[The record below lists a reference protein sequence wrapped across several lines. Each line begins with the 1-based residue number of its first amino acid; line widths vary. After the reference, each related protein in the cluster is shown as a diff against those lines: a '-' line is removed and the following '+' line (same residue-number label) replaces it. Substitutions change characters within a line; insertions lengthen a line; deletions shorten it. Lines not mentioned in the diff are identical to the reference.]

1 MAAPSRTLKL
11 SILGDVS
18 NLVSSL
24 KTGEKATD
32 DYTKTLGD
40 FGKKAVAAFAVV
52 GAAATAFA
60 VQSVKNALADESA
73 QRKLAETLQASTS
86 ATKAQIAAVGDWID
100 TTSIAIGVT
109 DDELRPAFS
118 RLARSTNDVEKAQEL
133 LNLALD
139 ISVATGKPL
148 ETVTNALG
156 KAYDGNAASLGRLG
170 LGLDSTILK
179 GGDTDAIFQTLTQ
192 TFGNFAENE
201 AQSTE
206 AQFRRVGIA
215 VDEAKESIG
224 AALLP
229 VVERLAKFLIE
240 TAVPNL
246 NTFIGALTGTGSLTE
261 ATADGTKGA
270 FEFGEM
276 VRKVL
281 KTVVDFKEVLIA
293 TAGVI
298 AGIFVVSKI
307 SAGVTATIALIK
319 SLIMAYNALKA
330 SSIVAGVASAFALN
344 PLLGVGAVALAA
356 GVLSGANALAN
367 NSNSNVD
374 LGDGTRTPFG
384 DTILGGGLGIFGG
397 GGASGGGGGFSGGGG
412 GGGFSGGGGGGAGS
426 SSPTGAKNL
435 LDLVDRLTDVSENL
449 TDLQFLVDTGGISKK
464 QGQRELDALVK
475 EFNVLSKQAD
485 ALTKNTPT
493 STNSNNLTGFNPN
506 QGGTVFNVTV
516 NGAID
521 PEGTARTFVD
531 TVNNSF
537 YRGTGGALNFAGLQA

>member
-86 ATKAQIAAVGDWID
+86 ATEAQIAAVGDWID

-109 DDELRPAFS
+109 DDALRPAFS
-118 RLARSTNDVEKAQEL
+118 RLVRSTNDVQKAQDL

-148 ETVTNALG
+148 EAVSNALG
-156 KAYDGNAASLGRLG
+156 KAYDGNATSLGRLG

-179 GGDTDAIFQTLTQ
+179 GGDTDAIFQTLTK

-215 VDEAKESIG
+215 VDEAKEEIG

-229 VVERLAKFLIE
+229 IVEKLATFLIT

-246 NTFIGALTGTGSLTE
+246 QTFIGALVGKGSVTE
-261 ATADGTKGA
+261 ATQDGTLGA
-270 FEFGEM
+270 FEFGKMIE
-276 VRKVL
+276 KVI
-281 KTVVDFKEVLIA
+281 KTVWNFRGVLIA
-293 TAGVI
+293 LGVVLAGV
-298 AGIFVVSKI
+298 FVVSKVA
-307 SAGVTATIALIK
+307 AGVTATILLIQSLIK
-319 SLIMAYNALKA
+319 AYNALKA
-330 SSIVAGVASAFALN
+330 SAIVAGVASAFALN
-344 PLLGVGAVALAA
+344 PLLGLGAVAAA
-356 GVLSGANALAN
+356 AAVLSGANALAN
-367 NSNSNVD
+367 RDNTETEN
-374 LGDGTRTPFG
+374 
-384 DTILGGGLGIFGG
+384 LGIPKNIVSDYGTYTPPSFQAGQYTG
-397 GGASGGGGGFSGGGG
+397 ESFMGTTPKA
-412 GGGFSGGGGGGAGS
+412 GGAGG
-426 SSPTGAKNL
+426 TAAREIVGAGSATELQKRL
-435 LDLVDRLTDVSENL
+435 ETISKDMQELVFRMS
-449 TDLQFLVDTGGISKK
+449 TGGISATAA
-464 QGQRELDALVK
+464 QTEIDALKAEMAV
-475 EFNVLSKQAD
+475 
-485 ALTKNTPT
+485 LTKQSEALQRQAQVNI
-493 STNSNNLTGFNPN
+493 
-506 QGGTVFNVTV
+506 TV

-521 PEGTARTFVD
+521 PERTARQIVEEM
-531 TVNNSF
+531 NNST
-537 YRGTGGALNFAGLQA
+537 YRGGGGGAGSLVFP